1 MLDIQL
7 QLVSELEIIVAF
19 EQLSNYTAD
28 NPHKQNSRI
37 CKEIREDNFRYV
49 HVKN

>member
-19 EQLSNYTAD
+19 EQLGNYTAD
-28 NPHKQNSRI
+28 NPHKQNSRF

-49 HVKN
+49 HVKH